1 MYYIDYHTHT
11 KLPPDG
17 EVPLMEM
24 AEAAVK
30 AGLSELCVTDHYD
43 LVDQDGKPEPNAYDW
58 APALEQ
64 WREAAER
71 YRGRLTIRLGME
83 FGSANRYPDRARE
96 TLDQP
101 ELDFVI
107 GSLHNLTPEA
117 GARDFYFV
125 DYTAPE
131 VCYACLD
138 DYFAQMLRLAPL
150 PDYDALGHII
160 YPLRYMCMRDGQTV
174 SLDRYW
180 EQIREILR
188 TVVQTGHAIELN
200 TYNGRTTTDW
210 LPVLKIYKE
219 VGGELITVGSDAHRT
234 ENVGKGV
241 PEAYELLAQAG
252 FRYVTLYEKRQ
263 PRPVKL

>member
-11 KLPPDG
+11 RLSPDG
-17 EVPLMEM
+17 EVPLTDM
-24 AEAAVK
+24 AEAAVQ

-43 LVDQDGKPEPNAYDW
+43 LVDLEGSPTPDSYDW
-58 APALEQ
+58 SPALEQ
-64 WREAAER
+64 WRAAAAR

-83 FGSANRYPDRARE
+83 FGSANRFPERARI

-101 ELDFVI
+101 ERDFVI
-107 GSLHNLTPEA
+107 GSLHNLTPEE
-117 GARDFYFV
+117 GAKDFYFM
-125 DYTAPE
+125 DYNAPE

-138 DYFAQMLRLAPL
+138 DYFGQMMRLAPL

-160 YPLRYMCMRDGQTV
+160 YPLRYMCMRDGQTI
-174 SLDRYW
+174 SLERYW
-180 EQIREILR
+180 DQIREILR
-188 TVVQTGHAIELN
+188 SVVQTGHAIELN
-200 TYNGRTTTDW
+200 TYNGRTLEDW
-210 LPVLKIYKE
+210 MPVLAIYKE

-241 PEAYELLAQAG
+241 PAAYELLSAAG
-252 FRYVTLYEKRQ
+252 FRYVTLYEKRK